1 MTLNRMSD
9 PDVERLEDVARQVI
23 TEHQMREASRLIE
36 EAPKDEGFCPPLISW
51 PGGPVPERVVVTYDR
66 VIYDNEEADPTE

>member
-1 MTLNRMSD
+1 MTPNRMSD
-9 PDVERLEDVARQVI
+9 PDIARLEEAARQVV

-36 EAPKDEGFCPPLISW
+36 EAPKDGRFDLPVISW

-66 VIYDNEEADPTE
+66 VIYDNDEAGPTP